1 MKAPPFPQH
10 SSINFNVILKTSG
23 KFLNF
28 IKNVIQLCHGMYI
41 IYKLK
46 ENINYIYK
54 IYFILCTTVVFK
66 QGGLYDTCCILFWQ
80 GLSWSAVCDFG
91 HHT

>member
-1 MKAPPFPQH
+1 MKENSSDKGCFKTKKSVLAKAPPFSQH
-10 SSINFNVILKTSG
+10 SSINFDVILKTRG

-28 IKNVIQLCHGMYI
+28 IKNVIQLCHGLY

-54 IYFILCTTVVFK
+54 IYIM
-66 QGGLYDTCCILFWQ
+66 
-80 GLSWSAVCDFG
+80 
-91 HHT
+91 HHSCF